1 MDNIYRN
8 KQINNM
14 KYFNEETI
22 RHFQFESN
30 YISKDEILK
39 SVIEFVEIDCETY
52 SIEDE
57 QMLINT
63 LMKLIYS

>member
-1 MDNIYRN
+1 
-8 KQINNM
+8 M